1 MFDAIV
7 IGGGVIGGA
16 VLRELTKYKCTAC
29 LVEKEHDVCMG
40 QSKANSGI
48 VHAGFD
54 AAEGTNKARFN
65 VLGNAMMPAYA
76 EELGVA
82 YKNTGSL
89 VVAFSE
95 GELGTLSALK
105 ERGEKNGVRGLEI
118 WNRTRLKGA
127 EPHISDGA
135 LGALYAPTAGIV
147 CPYCLTI
154 AAIGNAM
161 DNGAALEC
169 DFDVVSVRREDGCF
183 VVCAADGRE
192 VRGRVAV
199 NCAGLSAG
207 KISAMFGDDTLRIGG
222 RRGEYLL
229 LDRADGDFVSHTL
242 FFTPTRKGKGVLIT
256 PTADGNLLLGPTAEE
271 VKGGSTE
278 TTAEGIMSVIAKASE
293 MCEGIPFRD
302 VITSFAGVR
311 AYSETHDFVLGESE
325 RAEGLFQCA
334 GIESPGLTSAPAIAK
349 YTAEKIAARL
359 ALEKNPRFDGRRT
372 PDHFFKGLSR
382 EEQNALVRAD
392 PAYGKI
398 VCRCEEVTEGEI
410 VRAIRRNPPARD
422 IDGVKRR
429 TRAGM
434 GRCQSGFCQPH
445 VAELLARE
453 LGLPLDG
460 VTKCG
465 AGSEILKG
473 VSK

>member
-1 MFDAIV
+1 
-7 IGGGVIGGA
+7 
-16 VLRELTKYKCTAC
+16 
-29 LVEKEHDVCMG
+29 
-40 QSKANSGI
+40 
-48 VHAGFD
+48 
-54 AAEGTNKARFN
+54 
-65 VLGNAMMPAYA
+65 
-76 EELGVA
+76 
-82 YKNTGSL
+82 
-89 VVAFSE
+89 
-95 GELGTLSALK
+95 
-105 ERGEKNGVRGLEI
+105 
-118 WNRTRLKGA
+118 
-127 EPHISDGA
+127 
-135 LGALYAPTAGIV
+135 
-147 CPYCLTI
+147 
-154 AAIGNAM
+154 
-161 DNGAALEC
+161 
-169 DFDVVSVRREDGCF
+169 
-183 VVCAADGRE
+183 
-192 VRGRVAV
+192 
-199 NCAGLSAG
+199 
-207 KISAMFGDDTLRIGG
+207 MFGDDTLRIGG